1 MSTNPRR
8 PAGAPQPLGIG
19 DRVIHVPRRLSSRL
33 RADPG
38 SRRRQPLRPGIVLTV
53 GFASLILI
61 GTVLLLLPFSHA
73 PNTSTD
79 LLTAFFTATSAVCVT
94 GLTVVSTHDH
104 WSPVGQ
110 AIILTLIQVGA
121 IGFVIGA
128 VAILTFAGRR
138 ASSRER
144 MLFGQNLGVGEPGG
158 LRGLV
163 WRIVAI
169 TMVIETIG
177 AVFLYFRVNED
188 PGVENSVWWATFHA
202 ISGFTNAGFDIE
214 PGSKSFARLVDDPGT
229 LGIVSLL
236 SIIGALG
243 FTVLLDMFRHHRW
256 RRLGFESRIVLATLP
271 AVTVIGFALLFLLAP
286 TFGNAIESEN
296 LGLRATTA
304 VNLTVWR
311 TAGFSAVDMGQLLP
325 DTLIIVIVLMFIG
338 GASASVTGGVTVN
351 TIGILFITMQSHI
364 RGHRYPAAFGRR
376 IAQVT
381 IMRAIAIVGLS
392 AGAVLLATVIM
403 SIAERESGAMLSNLL
418 FEAVSAFAVVGYST
432 GITADLSAVSKVV
445 LIVTMFVGRLGA
457 LTLAQA
463 LVAREH
469 QSVVR
474 YPEEVIKV
482 G

>member
-19 DRVIHVPRRLSSRL
+19 DRVIHVPRQLSSHL

-38 SRRRQPLRPGIVLTV
+38 SSHRQPLRPGIVLTV

-61 GTVLLLLPFSHA
+61 GTVLLLLPFAHA

-110 AIILTLIQVGA
+110 AIILALVQLGA

-169 TMVIETIG
+169 TLVIET
-177 AVFLYFRVNED
+177 VFLYFRVNND

-202 ISGFTNAGFDIE
+202 VSGFTNAGFDIE
-214 PGSKSFARLVDDPGT
+214 TGSKSFARLVDDPGT

-243 FTVLLDMFRHHRW
+243 FTVLLDMVRHRRW

-338 GASASVTGGVTVN
+338 GASASVTGGITVN
-351 TIGILFITMQSHI
+351 TLGILFITMQSHI
-364 RGHRYPAAFGRR
+364 RGHQYPAAFGRR
-376 IAQVT
+376 IAQVN

-392 AGAVLLATVIM
+392 ACAVLLATVIM
-403 SIAERESGAMLSNLL
+403 SIAERGSSAMLSNLL

-463 LVAREH
+463 LIAREH

>member
-1 MSTNPRR
+1 
-8 PAGAPQPLGIG
+8 
-19 DRVIHVPRRLSSRL
+19 
-33 RADPG
+33 
-38 SRRRQPLRPGIVLTV
+38 
-53 GFASLILI
+53 
-61 GTVLLLLPFSHA
+61 VLLLLPFAHA

-110 AIILTLIQVGA
+110 AIILALVQLGA

-169 TMVIETIG
+169 TLVIETIG
-177 AVFLYFRVNED
+177 AVFLYFRVNND

-202 ISGFTNAGFDIE
+202 VSGFTNAGFDIE
-214 PGSKSFARLVDDPGT
+214 TGSKSFARLVDDPGT

-243 FTVLLDMFRHHRW
+243 FTVLLDMVRHRRW

-338 GASASVTGGVTVN
+338 GASASVTGGITVN
-351 TIGILFITMQSHI
+351 TLGILFITMQSHI
-364 RGHRYPAAFGRR
+364 RGHRYPAAF
-376 IAQVT
+376 

-392 AGAVLLATVIM
+392 ACAVLLATVIM
-403 SIAERESGAMLSNLL
+403 SIAERGSSAMLSNLL

-463 LVAREH
+463 LIAREH

>member
-1 MSTNPRR
+1 MPPNPRR
-8 PAGAPQPLGIG
+8 PAGTPPPLGIG
-19 DRVIHVPRRLSSRL
+19 DRVIHIPRQLSSRL
-33 RADPG
+33 RADTRG
-38 SRRRQPLRPGIVLTV
+38 SRRQPLRPGIMLMT
-53 GFASLILI
+53 GFGGLILL
-61 GTVLLLLPFSHA
+61 GTVLLLLPFAHA
-73 PNTSTD
+73 PNTNTD

-110 AIILTLIQVGA
+110 AIILALIQLGA

-128 VAILTFAGRR
+128 VAILTIAGRR

-144 MLFGQNLGVGEPGG
+144 MLFGQSLGVGEPGG

-169 TMVIETIG
+169 TLVIETIG
-177 AVFLYFRVNED
+177 AVFLYFRVNND
-188 PGVENSVWWATFHA
+188 PGVENSAWWAAFHA
-202 ISGFTNAGFDIE
+202 VSGFTNAGFDIE
-214 PGSKSFARLVDDPGT
+214 PGSKSFARLLDDPGT
-229 LGIVSLL
+229 LGIMSLL
-236 SIIGALG
+236 SLIGALG
-243 FTVLLDMFRHHRW
+243 FTVLIDMFRRRRW

-271 AVTVIGFALLFLLAP
+271 AVTITGFALLFLLAP
-286 TFGNAIESEN
+286 AFGGAIEAEN

-304 VNLTVWR
+304 LNLAVWR

-351 TIGILFITMQSHI
+351 TLGILFITMQSHI
-364 RGHRYPAAFGRR
+364 RGHRYPSAFGRR

-392 AGAVLLATVIM
+392 ASAVLLATVAM
-403 SIAERESGAMLSNLL
+403 SIAERGSGTMLSNLL

-432 GITADLSAVSKVV
+432 GITADLSAVSKIV

-469 QSVVR
+469 QPIVR